1 MSRPKI
7 KAAPRRHSPAV
18 PGASV
23 SAPAWWSQP
32 WFVALVLAVGTLC
45 VYAPVLWCDFVE
57 YDDTVYVTE
66 NQHVLQGLTWE
77 QVDWAFANLAAGFWH
92 PLTWLSHMLDVQ
104 LYGLHAWGHHL
115 TNLLLHVANTVL
127 LFLLWHRMAGSLW
140 RSALVAA
147 LFALHPL
154 HVESVAWVAERKDVL
169 GTFFGFLTLLCYA
182 RYAQLKSGP
191 RQSALVPYSLA
202 LLCFAC
208 SLMSKSTLVTLP
220 VIMLALDYW
229 PLQRGA
235 VSDWRKTWARLAV
248 EKAPFFALSLASGL
262 LTLHAE
268 KSIGAIAVKNGL
280 PLAMR
285 ASNAVLSFIR
295 YLGQTVWPAD
305 MAVFYPYPKEVSLW
319 LVAGATFLL
328 LAVTVGAI
336 LLARRRPY
344 LAVGWLWYLVT
355 LLPVSGLVQV
365 GSHSRADRYTYVPLI
380 GVFLIVVWAG
390 GELFSRWRSA
400 RWLPAALAAAVLLAC
415 GLCTQAQLRNWR
427 NAESLF
433 SHALEVTRDNYL
445 AYNNVGYYLM
455 HKYGRLDDAMEC
467 FRRAIRLYPNEVEAL
482 GNLGYALAA
491 KGQAAEAITY
501 YQAALREN
509 PGHAPTHN
517 NLGNTLSSLGRL
529 DEAIAQYQLALQFE
543 PEYAEAHNNLGIA
556 LAQKGRFDEAAIQ
569 FRAASHF
576 KPSYAIAHNGL
587 ANVMTLRGQYPEAVP
602 EYQEALRLDPAYA
615 EAHNGLGYALAKTGR
630 FDQAVGHYQEA
641 LRLNPDY
648 VAAHYNLACALAQL
662 GRRPEAIAQ
671 LKEALRLQPDH
682 PEAKQKLAELTTAA
696 AP

>member
-1 MSRPKI
+1 
-7 KAAPRRHSPAV
+7 
-18 PGASV
+18 
-23 SAPAWWSQP
+23 
-32 WFVALVLAVGTLC
+32 VALVLALGTLI
-45 VYAPVLWCDFVE
+45 VYAPVLWCDFVG
-57 YDDTVYVTE
+57 YDDTAYVTE
-66 NQHVLQGLTWE
+66 NQHVLQGLTWQ

-115 TNLLLHVANTVL
+115 TNLLIHVANTVL
-127 LFLLWHRMAGSLW
+127 LFLLWHRLAGSLW

-169 GTFFGFLTLLCYA
+169 STCFGFLALLFYA
-182 RYAQLKSGP
+182 RYAQTKSGARDP
-191 RQSALVPYSLA
+191 AIANYLLA

-229 PLQRGA
+229 PLRRGEPA
-235 VSDWRKTWARLAV
+235 GVSAWRKTWAWLAM

-262 LTLHAE
+262 LTIHAE
-268 KSIGAIAVKNGL
+268 KSIGAVASKGGL
-280 PLAMR
+280 PLVVR
-285 ASNAVLSFIR
+285 ASNATLSSIR
-295 YLGQTVWPAD
+295 YLGQMVWPVD
-305 MAVFYPYPKEVSLW
+305 MAVFYPYPKAFSLW
-319 LVAGATFLL
+319 LVGSAAFLII
-328 LAVTVGAI
+328 AVTVGAT

-344 LAVGWLWYLVT
+344 LAVGWFWYLVT

-380 GVFLIVVWAG
+380 GIFLVVVWAG
-390 GELFSRWRSA
+390 GELFSRWRSGRLLLGTMA
-400 RWLPAALAAAVLLAC
+400 VAVLIAC
-415 GLCTQAQLRNWR
+415 GFRTQDQLRHWR

-433 SHALEVTRDNYL
+433 SHALAATRDNYL

-455 HKYGRLDDAMEC
+455 HKYGRLDDAMQC
-467 FRRAIRLYPNEVEAL
+467 FRRAIQLYPNEVEAL

-501 YQAALREN
+501 YEAALREN

-517 NLGNTLSSLGRL
+517 NLGNTLSNLGRL

-543 PEYAEAHNNLGIA
+543 PEYAEAYNNLGIA
-556 LAQKGRFDEAAIQ
+556 LAQQGRFDEAAIQ

-587 ANVMTLRGQYPEAVP
+587 ANVMTLRGQYQDAVP
-602 EYQEALRLDPAYA
+602 EYQEALRMDPAYA
-615 EAHNGLGYALAKTGR
+615 EAHNGLGYALAKTSR
-630 FDQAVGHYQEA
+630 FDQAVVHYQEA

-648 VAAHYNLACALAQL
+648 VAAHYNLGCALAQL
-662 GRRPEAIAQ
+662 GRRPDAIAQ
-671 LKEALRLQPDH
+671 LKEALRLQPDYA
-682 PEAKQKLAELTTAA
+682 EAKQKLAALTAA
-696 AP
+696 ASP